1 MTTGDTLDDV
11 LMPCVVRLDPTGKPV
26 TLVEIG
32 REGDEVVVRTVDVG
46 GKTAQQRLSRH
57 QWSAVEHLGPG
68 TAPGSKRRA
77 RRAVGRSTSSQMM
90 VPRVVVRRARRRSVG
105 AAVAVSLVVGAA
117 GGFAVGLLVSDGG
130 DGADAVTNA
139 STLPLRFGDGFE
151 GAGSIEG
158 RALEG
163 RPDLQWSVVRGKAVL
178 TGDGQLELEPDGA
191 GPALAVVSDGGRIE
205 SLALTVETS
214 VKDAGLVYRMVD
226 DRNYWELISRPDFGT
241 WLLRKVVD
249 GVATQVADSG
259 FSGGTKVEVVFVG
272 GTTQL
277 WVDGLLRSTIRDT
290 THAAAE
296 TFGVVSPSGDDTVLV
311 DSVEANGL

>member
-1 MTTGDTLDDV
+1 
-11 LMPCVVRLDPTGKPV
+11 
-26 TLVEIG
+26 
-32 REGDEVVVRTVDVG
+32 
-46 GKTAQQRLSRH
+46 
-57 QWSAVEHLGPG
+57 
-68 TAPGSKRRA
+68 
-77 RRAVGRSTSSQMM
+77 
-90 VPRVVVRRARRRSVG
+90 
-105 AAVAVSLVVGAA
+105 
-117 GGFAVGLLVSDGG
+117 
-130 DGADAVTNA
+130 
-139 STLPLRFGDGFE
+139 
-151 GAGSIEG
+151 
-158 RALEG
+158 
-163 RPDLQWSVVRGKAVL
+163 
-178 TGDGQLELEPDGA
+178 
-191 GPALAVVSDGGRIE
+191 
-205 SLALTVETS
+205 
-214 VKDAGLVYRMVD
+214 MVD